1 MRQLIL
7 TDDSRVAAEPGVR
20 YHCDVCGADITLTVR
35 IRCAGGCEDFD
46 LCGTCFCTGSEI
58 GQHKAWHDYRVIEQH
73 ATPVFCPD
81 WGVDEEL
88 LLIDGCQL
96 YGVGNWMDIAD
107 HVGNRTKEEVEKHF
121 VDVYIKGKNGLPS
134 GAVSYTHLRAHE
146 T

>member
-121 VDVYIKGKNGLPS
+121 VDVYIKGKNGPEINIS
-134 GAVSYTHLRAHE
+134 NVIHHAKGI
-146 T
+146 